1 VASAVFVS
9 PQPCSTGATSSRKA
23 IARNVFRLADYPEF
37 ELHLHAV
44 GVFMSDP
51 IALISNIRS
60 DDEASYLSALAS
72 AMPAENVVLFRQ
84 MSAEQRARVQ
94 IAIVANPDPANVA
107 ALPNLVWVQS
117 LWAGVEQLVTRLVAD
132 GPPIV
137 RMIDPEMSRTM
148 AEAVLAW
155 TYYLQRDMPAYLR
168 QQRQGLWHQYVYR
181 KPSTLTVGILGL
193 GSLGTAAAVR
203 LGEAGFKVAGWSRSA
218 KRLPGVQTFSN
229 DDGLITMLRMSDI
242 VVCLVPLTAQTHGLL
257 HAALL
262 SVMKPGAGLINFA
275 RGPVVVT
282 DDLLA
287 ALDSGHLS
295 HAVLDV
301 FDEEPLAPDAR
312 LWQHP
317 QVSVLPH
324 ISAPTDFETAA
335 AVIAVNVGA
344 YRANGALPCSV
355 DLVLGY

>member
-1 VASAVFVS
+1 
-9 PQPCSTGATSSRKA
+9 
-23 IARNVFRLADYPEF
+23 
-37 ELHLHAV
+37 
-44 GVFMSDP
+44 MSDP

-117 LWAGVEQLVTRLVAD
+117 LWAGVEQLVTRLVAN

-168 QQRQGLWHQYVYR
+168 QQRQGLWHQYAYR

-193 GSLGTAAAVR
+193 GSLGTARQRQFASEKPV
-203 LGEAGFKVAGWSRSA
+203 SRSPA
-218 KRLPGVQTFSN
+218 
-229 DDGLITMLRMSDI
+229 
-242 VVCLVPLTAQTHGLL
+242 
-257 HAALL
+257 
-262 SVMKPGAGLINFA
+262 GAG
-275 RGPVVVT
+275 RQKGCP
-282 DDLLA
+282 
-287 ALDSGHLS
+287 
-295 HAVLDV
+295 
-301 FDEEPLAPDAR
+301 
-312 LWQHP
+312 
-317 QVSVLPH
+317 
-324 ISAPTDFETAA
+324 
-335 AVIAVNVGA
+335 A
-344 YRANGALPCSV
+344 YRRFQTTMGLSPCCA
-355 DLVLGY
+355 

>member
-1 VASAVFVS
+1 LTAL
-9 PQPCSTGATSSRKA
+9 
-23 IARNVFRLADYPEF
+23 ARDGFAWAGYPEF

-44 GVFMSDP
+44 GDFMSDP
-51 IALISNIRS
+51 IALITNIRS
-60 DDEASYLSALAS
+60 GYEASYLSALAS
-72 AMPAENVVLFRQ
+72 AMPAEQVILFREL
-84 MSAEQRARVQ
+84 SAEQHARVQ
-94 IAIVANPDPANVA
+94 IAIVANPDPADVI
-107 ALPNLVWVQS
+107 ALPSLVWMQS
-117 LWAGVEQLVTRLVAD
+117 LWAGVEQLVTRLPPG

-137 RMIDPEMSRTM
+137 RLIDPEMSRTM

-155 TYYLQRDMPAYLR
+155 TYYLQRDMPAYVR
-168 QQRQGLWHQYVYR
+168 QQRQGLWHQHPYR
-181 KPSTLTVGILGL
+181 KPSSLTVGILGL
-193 GSLGTAAAVR
+193 GALGTASAAR
-203 LGEAGFKVAGWSRSA
+203 LSEAGFKVAGWSRSA
-218 KRLPGVQTFSN
+218 KQMPCVQTFSN
-229 DDGLITMLRMSDI
+229 DDGLVTLLRISDI
-242 VVCLVPLTAQTHGLL
+242 VVCLLPLTVQTRGLL
-257 HAALL
+257 HAGLL
-262 SVMKPGAGLINFA
+262 AAMKPGACFINFA

-282 DDLLA
+282 DDLLD

-301 FDEEPLAPDAR
+301 FDEEPLAPDSR

-335 AVIAVNVGA
+335 AVIAANIGA